1 MSERQITRDI
11 ATYEGETTPMH
22 RWTMTIAGETVSTL
36 WVATDTGEIMQVET
50 PAEHQRQGYA
60 GALYRQAATEIA
72 ILHAPVS
79 HRTPEGDA
87 FARSV
92 GGDSLPCQHGCC
104 FDGPDFDDED

>member
-22 RWTMTIAGETVSTL
+22 RWTMTVGGETVSTL
-36 WVATDTGEIMQVET
+36 WVAVETGEIMQVET
-50 PAEHQRQGYA
+50 PARHQRQGYA

-72 ILHAPVS
+72 VFHAPAS

-92 GGDSLPCQHGCC
+92 SGNALPCRYGCC
-104 FDGPDFDDED
+104 TDEED